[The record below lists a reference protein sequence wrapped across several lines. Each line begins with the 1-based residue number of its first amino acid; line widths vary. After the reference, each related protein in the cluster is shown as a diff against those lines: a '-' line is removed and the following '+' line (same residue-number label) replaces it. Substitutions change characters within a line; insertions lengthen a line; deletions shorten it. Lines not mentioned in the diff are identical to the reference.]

1 MPNNNRRLFLTRI
14 AQFIGGSVVLTACS
28 SNAVRTTTKTSNE
41 KSTVNNV
48 PVEFNES
55 VASGDP
61 KADRV
66 ILWTRLT
73 PRLTI
78 QNKAA
83 LILNNVVWQV
93 AKDAEFSTIVS
104 EGITSAS
111 GVNNFCIKVDA
122 TGLQPATRY
131 YYRFTLG
138 DQSSPIG
145 RTKTLPVG
153 ETKEASFAVVSCSN
167 YGHGYFHV
175 YSDIAA
181 REDLDFVLHLGDYIY
196 EYQDDV
202 YTDPKLVA
210 SDRALEPKH
219 ETLTLDDYRARYQ
232 CYRSD
237 KDLQAVHASH
247 PFVVIWDDH
256 ELANDA
262 WIEGAQGH
270 QEGEGEWNERKVAA
284 MRAFREF
291 MPIRDPE
298 STSES
303 LQIYRQF
310 DIGNL
315 ASLIM
320 LDTRLIGRDEQLNY
334 RSDNVNKDSLEDPS
348 RNLLGAEQEAW
359 LVNKLKASKI
369 AQQPWQIIGQ
379 QLLTGRVCMPD
390 VADIIAPVDQGQR
403 DFQNGLI
410 EIGKQDLP
418 MNMDAWDGYNAAKQR
433 LLDHYKF
440 HANNVI
446 SLAGDTHNSWAFEL
460 TRDEDRSSATHSAVA
475 VEFGTPSVSSPG
487 MESWFPTSDHAES
500 AKRMVA
506 KNKELVFHDNNKRG
520 WVELRLT
527 PKQAMSKFHYIDGVK
542 TRLIV
547 YPMAPS
553 LLLTREHQSLSSSH
567 TLISARRD
575 K

>member
-1 MPNNNRRLFLTRI
+1 MPSNNRRLFLTRV
-14 AQFIGGSVVLTACS
+14 AQFIGGSIALTAC
-28 SNAVRTTTKTSNE
+28 TSNTSLRSS
-41 KSTVNNV
+41 KAIKDITRVKNV
-48 PVEFNES
+48 PVDFKEG

-61 KADRV
+61 YADRV

-73 PRLTI
+73 PRLAI
-78 QNKAA
+78 QNKSA
-83 LILNNVVWQV
+83 LILENVVWQISI
-93 AKDAEFSTIVS
+93 DANFTAIVNQ
-104 EGITSAS
+104 GVTTAS
-111 GVNNFCIKVDA
+111 GANNFCVKVDA
-122 TGLQPATRY
+122 AGLQPATRY
-131 YYRFTLG
+131 FYRFMLG
-138 DQSSPIG
+138 EQSSPVG

-153 ETKEASFAVVSCSN
+153 ETKEARFAVVSCSN

-175 YSDIAA
+175 YNDIAA
-181 REDLDFVLHLGDYIY
+181 RKDLDFVLHLGDYIY
-196 EYQDDV
+196 EYQDNI
-202 YTDPKLVA
+202 YSDPKLVA
-210 SDRALEPKH
+210 GDRALEPTH
-219 ETLTLDDYRARYQ
+219 ETITLDDYRARYQ
-232 CYRSD
+232 CYRGD

-247 PFVVIWDDH
+247 PFIVVWDDH

-262 WIEGAQGH
+262 WIDGAQGH
-270 QEGEGEWNERKVAA
+270 QQGEGEWSHRKVAA

-298 STSES
+298 SGSKP

-334 RSDNVNKDSLEDPS
+334 RNNNVDKESLEDSS
-348 RNLLGAEQEAW
+348 RNLLGTEQEEW
-359 LVNKLKASKI
+359 LVRKLTESKS
-369 AQQPWQIIGQ
+369 ANQPWQIIGQ

-390 VADIIAPVDQGQR
+390 VTDIIDPVDHGQR
-403 DFQNGLI
+403 NFQNDLI

-433 LLDHYKF
+433 LLNHYKI

-460 TRDEDRSSATHSAVA
+460 IRDEDRLCESPSAVA

-500 AKRMVA
+500 AKRMIN
-506 KNKELVFHDNNKRG
+506 KNQELIFHDNSQRG
-520 WVELRLT
+520 WLELKLRQ
-527 PKQAMSKFHYIDGVK
+527 KQAQSYFHYIAGVK
-542 TRLIV
+542 TKAYRASGGPKFIV
-547 YPMAPS
+547 DAGTS
-553 LLLTREHQSLSSSH
+553 KLKVE
-567 TLISARRD
+567 
-575 K
+575 